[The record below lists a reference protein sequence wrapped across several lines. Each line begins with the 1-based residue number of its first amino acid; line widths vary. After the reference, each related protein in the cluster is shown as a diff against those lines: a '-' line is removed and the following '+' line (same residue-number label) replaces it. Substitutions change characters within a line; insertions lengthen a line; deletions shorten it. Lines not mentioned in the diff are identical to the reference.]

1 MTSNPDSILVGVSAA
16 AVRAAP
22 EEYLGRTV
30 RWSVQFIAL
39 ERAEPERTEFYEG
52 EPFILAR
59 APDPEDGFVYVAVPP
74 ELLADVQQLDALQ
87 TIDILA
93 QVRTGRSALMGVP
106 VLDLVALF

>member
-1 MTSNPDSILVGVSAA
+1 
-16 AVRAAP
+16 
-22 EEYLGRTV
+22 
-30 RWSVQFIAL
+30 
-39 ERAEPERTEFYEG
+39 
-52 EPFILAR
+52 
-59 APDPEDGFVYVAVPP
+59 VAVPP